1 MSQDALAVA
10 RRQIESL
17 RDGELHAAQHI
28 GRLYEQREML
38 IASLT
43 AMLADHA
50 MVSGHGEMCA
60 GCNTGRR
67 ALAEVQRL
75 RQKYG

>member
-1 MSQDALAVA
+1 MSEDAMAVS

-17 RDGELHAAQHI
+17 QDSEMRAAQHS
-28 GRLYEQREML
+28 GSLYEQREML
-38 IASLT
+38 IAALP

-50 MVSGHGEMCA
+50 MVSGHGEVCA
-60 GCNTGRR
+60 GCQAGRR

-75 RQKYG
+75 KQKYG